1 MCACVHECMQLTAD
15 KPYTIFLIFLLVR
28 SIDGHF
34 EVALY
39 CNALVSPDGCV
50 YWLPPAI
57 YHSACAITV
66 NYFPFDWQNCTMVFR

>member
-1 MCACVHECMQLTAD
+1 MQLTAD